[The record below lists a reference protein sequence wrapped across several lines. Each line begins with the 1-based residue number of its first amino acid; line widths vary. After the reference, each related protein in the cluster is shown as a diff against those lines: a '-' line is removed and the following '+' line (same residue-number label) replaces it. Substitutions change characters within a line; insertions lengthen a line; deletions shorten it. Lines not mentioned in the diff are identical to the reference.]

1 MPLFVKNIMLKAI
14 YSQVGDVLSSSTL
27 SNLGITTLPEEMAK
41 YVQRMDVIIGPLHQ
55 NRVSAA
61 MITYA
66 GRLRISFTRTITD
79 PVLERAFF
87 TRLIKLGIPVKI
99 ESNQPAEDTG
109 R

>member
-1 MPLFVKNIMLKAI
+1 
-14 YSQVGDVLSSSTL
+14 
-27 SNLGITTLPEEMAK
+27 
-41 YVQRMDVIIGPLHQ
+41 IGPLHK